1 MKKQIFVLLILFF
14 AMNCSG
20 SADPSPNLSPE
31 ASSDTVEGLPEWF
44 LNSPEKDG
52 FQYMAA
58 EATSRQM
65 QLAIDKA
72 RTDAVTSLSSMIN
85 SEWSGYVKRIQEETG
100 IGVDSNLLD
109 QFSKTTENTI
119 SNQLQNLK
127 MVKKDIQV
135 ENSSGTRIYRAY
147 VLVEFNELAA
157 QEKMLAEV
165 KANQELF
172 DAIKATELLDEMN
185 SKVEDYR
192 NRMNA
197 K

>member
-1 MKKQIFVLLILFF
+1 MKKKIFVLLILFF
-14 AMNCSG
+14 AMNCGG

-85 SEWSGYVKRIQEETG
+85 SEWSGYVKRIQEEITEG
-100 IGVDSNLLD
+100 IAESIEVIKSTNSMSN
-109 QFSKTTENTI
+109 
-119 SNQLQNLK
+119 
-127 MVKKDIQV
+127 
-135 ENSSGTRIYRAY
+135 
-147 VLVEFNELAA
+147 NELLRTAMFSWFLIGA
-157 QEKMLAEV
+157 HSYGLAILLADYVFKQGIKYTDFYESLFEYLQHNNNQV
-165 KANQELF
+165 KEWSRVRR
-172 DAIKATELLDEMN
+172 AIVACPP
-185 SKVEDYR
+185 
-192 NRMNA
+192 
-197 K
+197 

>member
-100 IGVDSNLLD
+100 IPVIIADDPLTCVARGGGLVLEMIVLL
-109 QFSKTTENTI
+109 TI
-119 SNQLQNLK
+119 RQPN
-127 MVKKDIQV
+127 
-135 ENSSGTRIYRAY
+135 
-147 VLVEFNELAA
+147 
-157 QEKMLAEV
+157 
-165 KANQELF
+165 
-172 DAIKATELLDEMN
+172 
-185 SKVEDYR
+185 
-192 NRMNA
+192 
-197 K
+197 